1 MQKQDENADE
11 NENMYENVNIYEN
24 ENIYE
29 NAGTDENADIYEI
42 PDNIA
47 DKQKLNTD
55 LLYSLNGSYTVEGAI
70 IIPIFIFMMAVAM
83 KMGLLLYQEIKTDT
97 SYETAT
103 DMWLVDDFYNYQ
115 VVKEVVDE
123 LQ

>member
-1 MQKQDENADE
+1 MKKQDKNAVKNADE
-11 NENMYENVNIYEN
+11 NIY

-29 NAGTDENADIYEI
+29 NAGIDENTYIYEI
-42 PDNIA
+42 TDNIA

-70 IIPIFIFMMAVAM
+70 IIPIFIFMMAVVM

>member
-1 MQKQDENADE
+1 MEKQDENAVKNADE
-11 NENMYENVNIYEN
+11 NENIYEYI
-24 ENIYE
+24 NIYE
-29 NAGTDENADIYEI
+29 NAGIDENTDIYEI

-47 DKQKLNTD
+47 DKQKLNID

-70 IIPIFIFMMAVAM
+70 IIPIFIFMMAIVM

>member
-1 MQKQDENADE
+1 MKKQDKNAVKNTDENANTDE
-11 NENMYENVNIYEN
+11 NV
-24 ENIYE
+24 NIYE
-29 NAGTDENADIYEI
+29 NAGTDENTDIYEI

-47 DKQKLNTD
+47 DEQKLNID
-55 LLYSLNGSYTVEGAI
+55 LLCSMNGSYTVEGAI
-70 IIPIFIFMMAVAM
+70 IIPIFIFMMAIAM
-83 KMGLLLYQEIKTDT
+83 KMGILLYQEIKTDT

>member
-1 MQKQDENADE
+1 MEKQDENAVKNADE
-11 NENMYENVNIYEN
+11 NENIYEYI
-24 ENIYE
+24 NIYE
-29 NAGTDENADIYEI
+29 NAGIDENTDIYEI

-47 DKQKLNTD
+47 DKQKLNID
-55 LLYSLNGSYTVEGAI
+55 LLYSLNGSYTVECAI
-70 IIPIFIFMMAVAM
+70 IIPIFIFMMAIVM

>member
-1 MQKQDENADE
+1 MKKQDENAVKNADE
-11 NENMYENVNIYEN
+11 NENIYEN
-24 ENIYE
+24 INIYE

-47 DKQKLNTD
+47 DRKKLNID

-70 IIPIFIFMMAVAM
+70 IIPIFIFMMAIVM

-97 SYETAT
+97 LYETAT

>member
-1 MQKQDENADE
+1 MKKQDKNAVKNADE
-11 NENMYENVNIYEN
+11 NIY

-29 NAGTDENADIYEI
+29 NAGIDENTDIYEI

-47 DKQKLNTD
+47 DKQKLNID

-70 IIPIFIFMMAVAM
+70 IIPIFIFMMAVVM

-115 VVKEVVDE
+115 VVKEVADQ

>member
-1 MQKQDENADE
+1 MKKQDKNADE
-11 NENMYENVNIYEN
+11 NIY

-29 NAGTDENADIYEI
+29 NAGIDENTDIYEI

-47 DKQKLNTD
+47 DKQKLNID

-70 IIPIFIFMMAVAM
+70 IIPIFIFMMAVVM

>member
-1 MQKQDENADE
+1 MKKQDKNAVKNTDENA
-11 NENMYENVNIYEN
+11 NTYENVNIYEN
-24 ENIYE
+24 
-29 NAGTDENADIYEI
+29 AGIDENTDIYEI

-47 DKQKLNTD
+47 DKQKLNID
-55 LLYSLNGSYTVEGAI
+55 LLRSLNGSYTVEGAI
-70 IIPIFIFMMAVAM
+70 IIPIFIFMMAIVM
-83 KMGLLLYQEIKTDT
+83 KMGILLYQEIKTDT

>member
-1 MQKQDENADE
+1 MEKQDENAVKNADE
-11 NENMYENVNIYEN
+11 NENIYEYI
-24 ENIYE
+24 NIYE
-29 NAGTDENADIYEI
+29 NAGIDENTDIYEI

-47 DKQKLNTD
+47 DKQKLNID
-55 LLYSLNGSYTVEGAI
+55 LLYSLNGSYTVEGVI
-70 IIPIFIFMMAVAM
+70 IIPIFIFMMAIVM

>member
-1 MQKQDENADE
+1 MKKQDKN
-11 NENMYENVNIYEN
+11 
-24 ENIYE
+24 
-29 NAGTDENADIYEI
+29 
-42 PDNIA
+42 A
-47 DKQKLNTD
+47 DKQKLNID

-70 IIPIFIFMMAVAM
+70 IIHIFIFMMAIVM
-83 KMGLLLYQEIKTDT
+83 KMGILLYQEIKTDT

-103 DMWLVDDFYNYQ
+103 GMWLVDDFYNYQ

>member
-1 MQKQDENADE
+1 MKKQDKNAVKNADE
-11 NENMYENVNIYEN
+11 NENIYENVNIYEN
-24 ENIYE
+24 
-29 NAGTDENADIYEI
+29 AGIDENTDIYEI

-47 DKQKLNTD
+47 DKQKLNID
-55 LLYSLNGSYTVEGAI
+55 LLCSLNGSYTVEGTI
-70 IIPIFIFMMAVAM
+70 IIPIFIFTMAIVM

>member
-1 MQKQDENADE
+1 MEKQDENA
-11 NENMYENVNIYEN
+11 
-24 ENIYE
+24 NIYE
-29 NAGTDENADIYEI
+29 NADNSTDKRKS
-42 PDNIA
+42 NI
-47 DKQKLNTD
+47 D

-70 IIPIFIFMMAVAM
+70 IIPIFIFMMAIVM
-83 KMGLLLYQEIKTDT
+83 KMGIILYQEIKTDT

-115 VVKEVVDE
+115 VVREVVDE

>member
-1 MQKQDENADE
+1 MEKQDKNAVKNADKDA
-11 NENMYENVNIYEN
+11 NIYENVNIYEN
-24 ENIYE
+24 
-29 NAGTDENADIYEI
+29 AGIDENTDIYEI

-47 DKQKLNTD
+47 DKQKLNID

-70 IIPIFIFMMAVAM
+70 IIPIFIFMMAIVM

>member
-1 MQKQDENADE
+1 MKKQDKNAVKNTDENANTD
-11 NENMYENVNIYEN
+11 ENVNIYEN
-24 ENIYE
+24 
-29 NAGTDENADIYEI
+29 AGIDENTDIYEI

-47 DKQKLNTD
+47 DKQKLNID
-55 LLYSLNGSYTVEGAI
+55 LLCSLNGSYTVEGAI
-70 IIPIFIFMMAVAM
+70 IIPIFIFMMAIAM
-83 KMGLLLYQEIKTDT
+83 KMGILLYQEIKTDT

>member
-1 MQKQDENADE
+1 MKKQDENAVKNADE
-11 NENMYENVNIYEN
+11 NENIYENVNIYK
-24 ENIYE
+24 

-47 DKQKLNTD
+47 DKQKLNID

-70 IIPIFIFMMAVAM
+70 IIPIFIFMLAIVM

>member
-1 MQKQDENADE
+1 MKKQDKNPVKNADE
-11 NENMYENVNIYEN
+11 NIY

-29 NAGTDENADIYEI
+29 NAGIDENTDIYEI

-47 DKQKLNTD
+47 DKQKLNID

-70 IIPIFIFMMAVAM
+70 IIPIFIFMMAVVM

>member
-1 MQKQDENADE
+1 MEKQDENAVKNADE
-11 NENMYENVNIYEN
+11 NENIYENVNIYEN
-24 ENIYE
+24 
-29 NAGTDENADIYEI
+29 ADIYEI
-42 PDNIA
+42 SDNIA
-47 DKQKLNTD
+47 DKQKLNID
-55 LLYSLNGSYTVEGAI
+55 LLYSLNGSCTVEGTI
-70 IIPIFIFMMAVAM
+70 IIPIFIFMMAIVM

>member
-1 MQKQDENADE
+1 
-11 NENMYENVNIYEN
+11 
-24 ENIYE
+24 
-29 NAGTDENADIYEI
+29 
-42 PDNIA
+42 
-47 DKQKLNTD
+47 
-55 LLYSLNGSYTVEGAI
+55 
-70 IIPIFIFMMAVAM
+70 MMAVVM
-83 KMGLLLYQEIKTDT
+83 KMGLLLYQEIKTYT

>member
-1 MQKQDENADE
+1 MKKQDKNAVKNADE
-11 NENMYENVNIYEN
+11 NIY

-29 NAGTDENADIYEI
+29 NAGIDENTDIYEI

-70 IIPIFIFMMAVAM
+70 IIPIFIFIMAVVM

>member
-1 MQKQDENADE
+1 MKKQDENAVKNAD
-11 NENMYENVNIYEN
+11 EN

-29 NAGTDENADIYEI
+29 NINIYENAGIDENTDIYEI

-47 DKQKLNTD
+47 GKQKLNID

-70 IIPIFIFMMAVAM
+70 IIPIFIFMMAIVM

>member
-1 MQKQDENADE
+1 MKKQDKNAVKNAD
-11 NENMYENVNIYEN
+11 

-29 NAGTDENADIYEI
+29 NIYENTDIYEI
-42 PDNIA
+42 RDNIA
-47 DKQKLNTD
+47 DRQKLNID

-70 IIPIFIFMMAVAM
+70 IIPIFIFMMAVVM

>member
-1 MQKQDENADE
+1 MKKQDKNAVKNADE
-11 NENMYENVNIYEN
+11 NIY

-29 NAGTDENADIYEI
+29 NAGIDENTDIYEI

-47 DKQKLNTD
+47 DKQKLNID
-55 LLYSLNGSYTVEGAI
+55 LLCSMNGSYTVEGAI
-70 IIPIFIFMMAVAM
+70 IIPIFIFMMAVVM

-115 VVKEVVDE
+115 EVKEVVDE

>member
-1 MQKQDENADE
+1 MKKQDKNAVKNADE
-11 NENMYENVNIYEN
+11 NENIYEYI
-24 ENIYE
+24 NIYE
-29 NAGTDENADIYEI
+29 NAGIDENTDIYEI

-47 DKQKLNTD
+47 DKEKLNID

-70 IIPIFIFMMAVAM
+70 IIPIFIFMMAIVM

>member
-1 MQKQDENADE
+1 MKKQDKNAVKNADE
-11 NENMYENVNIYEN
+11 DANIYENVNIYEN
-24 ENIYE
+24 
-29 NAGTDENADIYEI
+29 AGIDENTDIYEI

-47 DKQKLNTD
+47 DEQKLNID
-55 LLYSLNGSYTVEGAI
+55 LLYSMNGSYTVEGTI
-70 IIPIFIFMMAVAM
+70 IIPIFIFMMAVVM

>member
-1 MQKQDENADE
+1 MEKQDENAVKNADE
-11 NENMYENVNIYEN
+11 DANIYENVNIYEN
-24 ENIYE
+24 
-29 NAGTDENADIYEI
+29 AGIDENTDIYEI

-47 DKQKLNTD
+47 GKQKLNID

-70 IIPIFIFMMAVAM
+70 IIPIFIFMMAIVM

>member
-1 MQKQDENADE
+1 MVLSASGHFSS
-11 NENMYENVNIYEN
+11 M
-24 ENIYE
+24 
-29 NAGTDENADIYEI
+29 
-42 PDNIA
+42 
-47 DKQKLNTD
+47 
-55 LLYSLNGSYTVEGAI
+55 VEVV
-70 IIPIFIFMMAVAM
+70 FMMAVVM

>member
-1 MQKQDENADE
+1 MKKQDKNAVKNADE
-11 NENMYENVNIYEN
+11 NENIYENVNIYEN
-24 ENIYE
+24 
-29 NAGTDENADIYEI
+29 AGIDENTDIYEI

-47 DKQKLNTD
+47 DKQKLNID
-55 LLYSLNGSYTVEGAI
+55 LLYSLNGSYTIEGAI

-83 KMGLLLYQEIKTDT
+83 KMGILLYQEIKTDT

>member
-1 MQKQDENADE
+1 MKKQDKNAVKNADE
-11 NENMYENVNIYEN
+11 NIY

-29 NAGTDENADIYEI
+29 NAGIDENTDIYEI

-47 DKQKLNTD
+47 DKQKLNID
-55 LLYSLNGSYTVEGAI
+55 LLCSMNGSYTIEGAI
-70 IIPIFIFMMAVAM
+70 IIPIFIFMMAVVM

>member
-1 MQKQDENADE
+1 MEKQDENAVKNIDE
-11 NENMYENVNIYEN
+11 N
-24 ENIYE
+24 
-29 NAGTDENADIYEI
+29 TDIYEI

-47 DKQKLNTD
+47 DEQKLNID

-70 IIPIFIFMMAVAM
+70 IIPIFIFMMAIVM
-83 KMGLLLYQEIKTDT
+83 KMGILLYQEIKTDT